1 MDPKPGM
8 TAVMVLWILNVIA
21 SRISSLSS
29 EQRWDT
35 TDIVYIDT
43 VKAVMSAQ
51 KQSKSKGFSAT
62 PKLLRAAN
70 AQTAE
75 SFRPNL
81 ICS

>member
-1 MDPKPGM
+1 MHPKPGM
-8 TAVMVLWILNVIA
+8 SAVMVLRILSVMA
-21 SRISSLSS
+21 SRIGSLSF
-29 EQRWDT
+29 EQRWDAT
-35 TDIVYIDT
+35 NIVYIDT
-43 VKAVMSAQ
+43 LKVVMSAQ

-70 AQTAE
+70 ARTAE